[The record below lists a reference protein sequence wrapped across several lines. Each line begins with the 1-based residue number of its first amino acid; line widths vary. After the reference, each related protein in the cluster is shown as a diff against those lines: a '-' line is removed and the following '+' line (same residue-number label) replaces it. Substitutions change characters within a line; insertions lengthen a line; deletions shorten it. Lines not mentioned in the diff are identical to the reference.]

1 MCPHRASARVSHNE
15 STAADGARGG
25 KRAAE
30 SARRKARRPDADAT
44 SPEGEVR
51 SHVMAAFEASMIEYD
66 ELYKRFS

>member
-15 STAADGARGG
+15 STAADGAR
-25 KRAAE
+25 AAE
-30 SARRKARRPDADAT
+30 TARRKAWRPDADAV